1 MEANWCTCNNANISF
16 FYCCKLKGAQNSWLN
31 NKLQYWENK
40 MVFFFFSKKIKIKK
54 KSKQYFDFICL
65 LLIKRSWH
73 VCFFTEL
80 LQCTHVYTH
89 RQTLMDYAIRTRCV
103 DNMDVLC
110 DMRTVLFDIRI
121 VPCDM
126 KTVLLCRM
134 CYVIWDRL
142 NPHHNT
148 QE

>member
-80 LQCTHVYTH
+80 LQCTHVCTH

-110 DMRTVLFDIRI
+110 DMRTVLFDCLISG
-121 VPCDM
+121 
-126 KTVLLCRM
+126 LCHVIWRLC
-134 CYVIWDRL
+134 CYVGCAMWYGTD
-142 NPHHNT
+142 
-148 QE
+148 